1 MTKRTEETIKQI
13 NITNQAFKMLDDL
26 STIACDS
33 LNLSKDLV
41 NTLSLNECIDVLSKC
56 DNIPVSIKNNLVIR
70 TKKLESELI
79 NKGKYYANT
88 NQLEDVF

>member
-26 STIACDS
+26 NTIAYNS
-33 LNLSKDLV
+33 LNLSEDLV
-41 NTLSLNECIDVLSKC
+41 NTLSLNECIDVLAKC
-56 DNIPVSIKNNLVIR
+56 DNMPVSLKHTLVKR

-79 NKGKYYANT
+79 NK
-88 NQLEDVF
+88 E